1 MSSSHAPTDTAAKP
15 KTPAPVIA
23 ALTVASVIG
32 VGVLMMLVTLGIRI
46 VHDHGV
52 LPTPALPQHYNCT
65 SGGKAFVLE
74 YLHGSD
80 RIRAQLLSGE
90 EVTGES
96 FPNHIEWRNAQA
108 LPEGMGAL
116 LPVAFRY
123 ESAGGMEMATADQQI
138 VACTLKLPS

>member
-1 MSSSHAPTDTAAKP
+1 MSPSHASPDTAAKP
-15 KTPAPVIA
+15 KTPKPVIA
-23 ALTVASVIG
+23 ALTAASVIG

-52 LPTPALPQHYNCT
+52 LPTPATPQHYNC
-65 SGGKAFVLE
+65 SAGGKAFVLE

-80 RIRAQLLSGE
+80 RIQAQLPSGE
-90 EVTGES
+90 VVTGEAFS
-96 FPNHIEWRNAQA
+96 NHIEWRNAQA

-123 ESAGGMEMATADQQI
+123 ESAGGMEMRTASEQPI
-138 VACTLKLPS
+138 ACTLKLPS